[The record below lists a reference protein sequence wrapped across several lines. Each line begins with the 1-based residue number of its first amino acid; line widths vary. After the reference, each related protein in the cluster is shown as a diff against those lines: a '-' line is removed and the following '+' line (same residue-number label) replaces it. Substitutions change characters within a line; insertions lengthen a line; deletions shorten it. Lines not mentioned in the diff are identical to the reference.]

1 MSNALTNETFLLYA
15 AKFYDN
21 PNCSGMDEFYEDL
34 NRIKYIKK
42 LITRYV
48 QAGDLQ
54 ERLILNHLIIL
65 NNLFGPEALV
75 KIIFLKM
82 ENQLSYIK
90 PFLLFLNILPE
101 TVRNVGKEG
110 NIKYTDDIPL
120 DSTIVEALRKFNETI
135 SHNRV

>member
-1 MSNALTNETFLLYA
+1 MTAILTNETFLLYA
-15 AKFYDN
+15 AKCYDN
-21 PNCSGMDEFYEDL
+21 PNCSGMAEFHEDL

-65 NNLFGPEALV
+65 NNLFGPEALI

-82 ENQLSYIK
+82 ENQLTYIK
-90 PFLLFLNILPE
+90 PFLLMLNILPK
-101 TVRNVGKEG
+101 VVVNVGKEG
-110 NIKYTDDIPL
+110 NIKYTDDIPM
-120 DSTIVEALRKFNETI
+120 DKGIIEALRKI
-135 SHNRV
+135 

>member
-1 MSNALTNETFLLYA
+1 MTAILTNETFLLYA
-15 AKFYDN
+15 AKCYDN
-21 PNCSGMDEFYEDL
+21 PNCSGMDEFHEDL

-65 NNLFGPEALV
+65 NNLFGPEALI

-82 ENQLSYIK
+82 ENQLTYIK
-90 PFLLFLNILPE
+90 PFLLMLNILPK
-101 TVRNVGKEG
+101 VVINVGKEG
-110 NIKYTDDIPL
+110 NVKYTDDIPM
-120 DSTIVEALRKFNETI
+120 DQGIIEALRKI
-135 SHNRV
+135 